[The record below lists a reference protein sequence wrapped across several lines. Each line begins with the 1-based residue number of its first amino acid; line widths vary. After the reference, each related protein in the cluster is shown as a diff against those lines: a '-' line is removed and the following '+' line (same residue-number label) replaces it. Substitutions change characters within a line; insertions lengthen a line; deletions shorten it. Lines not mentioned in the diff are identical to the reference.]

1 MRAPWDEA
9 KAPATLRDAAH
20 YITKLPKAEHEGP
33 EWHAATRVASGR
45 RAWRPNDARQ
55 HRLGTIP
62 SPQTCHGPMTENPFH
77 DFDLE
82 HAIALRWAL
91 RDIKAKRLKLSPV
104 SAGDLHTLLELGLVE
119 MRDDAP
125 VLTNAGHAVLD

>member
-1 MRAPWDEA
+1 
-9 KAPATLRDAAH
+9 
-20 YITKLPKAEHEGP
+20 
-33 EWHAATRVASGR
+33 
-45 RAWRPNDARQ
+45 
-55 HRLGTIP
+55 
-62 SPQTCHGPMTENPFH
+62 MTENPFH